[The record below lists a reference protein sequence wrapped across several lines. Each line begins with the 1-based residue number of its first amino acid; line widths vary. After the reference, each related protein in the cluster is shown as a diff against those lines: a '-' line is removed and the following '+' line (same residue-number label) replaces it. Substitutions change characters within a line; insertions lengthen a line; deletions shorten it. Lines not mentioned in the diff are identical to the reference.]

1 MTSVGRCTRSTMPAI
16 VIVLPVPVAPRSVTM
31 RSPWVS
37 ASAAS
42 SMARGRSAA
51 GVKMGSRR
59 NSGTT
64 FECSGAC
71 GRNRAAGGSPFKRA
85 RDRAERSPTRVPVR
99 RRRSTMAATARPGLF
114 ARKPTEYLARETS
127 GEHGLKRA
135 VGVLDLTALGIGA
148 IIGTGIFVI
157 IGEAIALSGP
167 SIVISFALAG
177 VTCLFSALSY
187 GELASSIPVSGSAYT
202 YGYATLGELV
212 GWIIGWDLILEY
224 GVSVAAVAVGWGGYL
239 QSLLDSLFGISLP
252 DSISAPPGEGGTF
265 NLPAMFLVL
274 AVTALL
280 IYGVRESA
288 RTNTVMVF
296 VKIAILIFFIVV
308 GVFSINGDNF
318 SPWAPNGFNGT
329 ADAAALIFFA
339 YIGFDAVSTS
349 GEEATDAQRDLPIAI
364 IGSLLIATLLYILV
378 SIVAV
383 GLAPSDKLA
392 GSDAPLRD
400 AIKIGAGLDWAGDL
414 LSFGALVAITS
425 VTLTILYGQTRIFFA
440 MSRDGLLPA
449 VFSRLSA
456 RRTPWITTLMF
467 GVLTAVIAALLPLT
481 EIAKLVNIGT
491 LFAFLILNIGVIVLR
506 RTQPDL
512 ERGFRVP
519 FVPWFPLIG
528 AALCIYLMT
537 KLELVTWYRFFG
549 WLVLGLIIYFVY
561 GRTHSRLQRGEGP
574 DEARADMAV

>member
-1 MTSVGRCTRSTMPAI
+1 
-16 VIVLPVPVAPRSVTM
+16 VA
-31 RSPWVS
+31 
-37 ASAAS
+37 
-42 SMARGRSAA
+42 
-51 GVKMGSRR
+51 
-59 NSGTT
+59 
-64 FECSGAC
+64 
-71 GRNRAAGGSPFKRA
+71 
-85 RDRAERSPTRVPVR
+85 
-99 RRRSTMAATARPGLF
+99 
-114 ARKPTEYLARETS
+114 
-127 GEHGLKRA
+127 
-135 VGVLDLTALGIGA
+135 
-148 IIGTGIFVI
+148 
-157 IGEAIALSGP
+157 
-167 SIVISFALAG
+167 
-177 VTCLFSALSY
+177 
-187 GELASSIPVSGSAYT
+187 GSAYT

-265 NLPAMFLVL
+265 NLPSMCLVL

-318 SPWAPNGFNGT
+318 SPWAPNGFDGT

-349 GEEATDAQRDLPIAI
+349 GEEAEDPQRDLPIAI

-378 SIVAV
+378 AITAV
-383 GLAPSDKLA
+383 GLAPADQLA
-392 GSDAPLRD
+392 GSDAPLSD

-449 VFSRLSA
+449 AFARLSA

-467 GVLTAVIAALLPLT
+467 GILTAIIAALLPLE

-491 LFAFLILNIGVIVLR
+491 LFAFLIVNIGVIVLR

-519 FVPWFPLIG
+519 FVPVFPIIG
-528 AALCIYLMT
+528 SLLCIYLMSR
-537 KLELVTWYRFFG
+537 LEFETWARFVG
-549 WLVLGLIIYFVY
+549 WLVLGLVIYFVY

-574 DEARADMAV
+574 DVARAKLKV

>member
-1 MTSVGRCTRSTMPAI
+1 M
-16 VIVLPVPVAPRSVTM
+16 
-31 RSPWVS
+31 
-37 ASAAS
+37 
-42 SMARGRSAA
+42 
-51 GVKMGSRR
+51 
-59 NSGTT
+59 
-64 FECSGAC
+64 
-71 GRNRAAGGSPFKRA
+71 
-85 RDRAERSPTRVPVR
+85 
-99 RRRSTMAATARPGLF
+99 ATATRPGPF
-114 ARKPTEYLARETS
+114 ARKPTEHLARETS
-127 GEHGLKRA
+127 GEDGLKRA

-157 IGEAIALSGP
+157 IGTAISDSGP

-202 YGYATLGELV
+202 YGYATMGELV

-224 GVSVAAVAVGWGGYL
+224 GVSVAAVAVGWGGYV
-239 QSLLDSLFGISLP
+239 QSLLKSLFGINLP
-252 DSISAPPGEGGTF
+252 DAISAPPGDGGTF
-265 NLPAMFLVL
+265 NLPSVVLVL

-280 IYGVRESA
+280 VYGVRESA

-296 VKIAILIFFIVV
+296 VKIVILVFFIVV
-308 GVFSINGDNF
+308 GVFHIHGGNF
-318 SPWAPNGFNGT
+318 SPWAPKGFNGT
-329 ADAAALIFFA
+329 SDAAALIFFA

-349 GEEATDAQRDLPIAI
+349 GEEAENAQRDLPIAI

-383 GLAPSDKLA
+383 GLAPSSKLA
-392 GSDAPLRD
+392 GSDAPLSD
-400 AIKIGAGLDWAGDL
+400 AIKIGAGLNWAGDL

-440 MSRDGLLPA
+440 MSRDGLLPPIFA
-449 VFSRLSA
+449 RLTS
-456 RRTPWITTLMF
+456 RRTPGFTTIMF
-467 GVLTAVIAALLPLT
+467 GILTAIMAALLPLT

-491 LFAFLILNIGVIVLR
+491 LFAFLIVNIGVIILR
-506 RTQPDL
+506 RTQPEL

-519 FVPWFPLIG
+519 LVPWFPLIG

-549 WLVLGLIIYFVY
+549 WLVIGLVIYFLY

-574 DEARADMAV
+574 DEARAELAV